1 MPEQGVSDFEEH
13 GTAQA
18 VGKVDAADQTL
29 TADGL
34 GIRIQG
40 DGFDRSFTGA
50 EPQSESE
57 NVGYAVAF
65 GLLLK
70 MGAGIGVCLLKL

>member
-1 MPEQGVSDFEEH
+1 MPKQCVSDFEEQS
-13 GTAQA
+13 TAQA

-34 GIRIQG
+34 GIRILR
-40 DGFDRSFTGA
+40 DGFDRPFAGA
-50 EPQSESE
+50 EPEPKSE
-57 NVGYAVAF
+57 NVGNAVAF